1 MKIKQKSV
9 LVTGASAGIGLAT
22 ARAFASEGCRLI
34 LAARRIEKIKKLAG
48 ELTAEYGIDVLA
60 LQLDVKD
67 RNAVFSAIGSLPEE
81 WRKIDILV
89 NNAGLGKGLSPIH
102 EGDVDGWE
110 EMIDTNVKG
119 LLYVTKAV
127 VPGMIANGGGHII
140 NLGSV
145 AGREVYPNG
154 NVYCATKFSVFA
166 LSKALRLELYDK
178 NIRTTTIDPG
188 MVETEFSVVRFNGD
202 VERANNVYKGFSP
215 LKPEDI
221 AETIVFCATRPPHV
235 NITEMVIYPTEQ
247 ANTTTVKRS

>member
-48 ELTAEYGIDVLA
+48 ELTAQYGIDVLA

-81 WRKIDILV
+81 WKKIDILV

-202 VERANNVYKGFSP
+202 VERATNVYKGFSP

-235 NITEMVIYPTEQ
+235 NITEVVIYPTEQ

>member
-48 ELTAEYGIDVLA
+48 ELTAQFGIDVLA

-81 WRKIDILV
+81 WKKIDILV

-202 VERANNVYKGFSP
+202 VERASNVYKGFSP

>member
-81 WRKIDILV
+81 WKKIDILV

>member
-1 MKIKQKSV
+1 MKIKHKCV
-9 LVTGASAGIGLAT
+9 LVTGASAGIGMAT
-22 ARAFASEGCRLI
+22 ARAFAAEGCRLI
-34 LAARRIEKIKKLAG
+34 LAARRIEKIEKLATG
-48 ELTAEYGIDVLA
+48 LKTEHGVDVLT
-60 LQLDVKD
+60 LQLDVRD
-67 RNAVFSAIGSLPEE
+67 RKAVFAAIESLPSE

-89 NNAGLGKGLSPIH
+89 NNAGLGRGLAPLH
-102 EGDVDGWE
+102 EGEIDGWE

-127 VPGMIANGGGHII
+127 VNGMINNGGGHII

-188 MVETEFSVVRFNGD
+188 MVETEFSIVRFNGD
-202 VERANNVYKGFSP
+202 TERANNVYKGFSP

>member
-48 ELTAEYGIDVLA
+48 ELTAQYGIDVLA

-81 WRKIDILV
+81 WKKIDILV

>member
-1 MKIKQKSV
+1 MKIKHKIV
-9 LVTGASAGIGLAT
+9 LVTGASAGIGMAT
-22 ARAFASEGCRLI
+22 ARAFAAEGCRLI
-34 LAARRIEKIKKLAG
+34 LAARRIEKIEQLSA
-48 ELTAEYGIDVLA
+48 ELKSEHGVDVITLK
-60 LQLDVKD
+60 LDVRD
-67 RNAVFSAIGSLPEE
+67 RKAVFAAIDSLPSE
-81 WRKIDILV
+81 WKKIDILV
-89 NNAGLGKGLSPIH
+89 NNAGLGRGLSPIH
-102 EGDVDGWE
+102 EGDIDGWE

-127 VPGMIANGGGHII
+127 VTGMIENGGGHII

-154 NVYCATKFSVFA
+154 NVYCATKFSVIA

-188 MVETEFSVVRFNGD
+188 MVETEFSIVRFKGD
-202 VERANNVYKGFSP
+202 TERAGNVYKGFSP

>member
-34 LAARRIEKIKKLAG
+34 LAARRIEKIEKLAG
-48 ELTAEYGIDVLA
+48 ELTAQYGIDVLA

-67 RNAVFSAIGSLPEE
+67 RKAVFSAIGSLPEE
-81 WRKIDILV
+81 WKKIDILV

-215 LKPEDI
+215 LQPEDI

>member
-1 MKIKQKSV
+1 MKIKHKIV
-9 LVTGASAGIGLAT
+9 LVTGASAGIGMAT
-22 ARAFASEGCRLI
+22 ARAFATEGCKLV
-34 LAARRIEKIKKLAG
+34 LTARRIEKLHSLASS
-48 ELTAEYGIDVLA
+48 LINEYGIEVLP
-60 LQLDVKD
+60 LQLDVRD
-67 RNAVFSAIGSLPEE
+67 RKAVFNTIESLPPE
-81 WRKIDILV
+81 WKNIDILV
-89 NNAGLGKGLSPIH
+89 NNAGLGRGLSPIH
-102 EGDVDGWE
+102 EGDIDGWE

-127 VPGMIANGGGHII
+127 IPAMIANGGGHII

-188 MVETEFSVVRFNGD
+188 MVETEFSVVRFKGD
-202 VERANNVYKGFSP
+202 TERAANVYKGFTP
-215 LKPEDI
+215 LAPEDI
-221 AETIVFCATRPPHV
+221 ADSIVYCATRPPHV

>member
-1 MKIKQKSV
+1 MKIKHKIV
-9 LVTGASAGIGLAT
+9 LVTGASAGIGMAT
-22 ARAFASEGCRLI
+22 ARAFAAEGCRLI
-34 LAARRIEKIKKLAG
+34 LAARRIEKLGKLAA
-48 ELTAEYGIDVLA
+48 ELTAGHGIEVIT
-60 LQLDVKD
+60 LQLDVRD
-67 RNAVFSAIGSLPEE
+67 RKAVFAAIDSLPSE
-81 WRKIDILV
+81 WKKIDILV
-89 NNAGLGKGLSPIH
+89 NNAGLGRGLSPIH
-102 EGDVDGWE
+102 EGDIDGWE

-127 VPGMIANGGGHII
+127 VTGMIENGGGHII

-188 MVETEFSVVRFNGD
+188 MVETEFSIVRFKGD
-202 VERANNVYKGFSP
+202 TERAGNVYKGFTP

>member
-1 MKIKQKSV
+1 MKIKHKIV
-9 LVTGASAGIGLAT
+9 LVTGASAGIGMAT
-22 ARAFASEGCRLI
+22 ARAFAAEGCRLI
-34 LAARRIEKIKKLAG
+34 LAARRIEKIEKLAA
-48 ELTAEYGIDVLA
+48 ELTAGHGIEVIT
-60 LQLDVKD
+60 LQLDVRD
-67 RNAVFSAIGSLPEE
+67 RKAVFAAIDSLPSE
-81 WRKIDILV
+81 WKKIDILV
-89 NNAGLGKGLSPIH
+89 NNAGLGRGLSPIH
-102 EGDVDGWE
+102 EGDIDGWE

-127 VPGMIANGGGHII
+127 VTGMIENGGGHII

-188 MVETEFSVVRFNGD
+188 MVETEFSIVRFKGD
-202 VERANNVYKGFSP
+202 TERAGNVYKGFSP

>member
-48 ELTAEYGIDVLA
+48 ELTAQYGIDVLA

-81 WRKIDILV
+81 WKKIDILV

-127 VPGMIANGGGHII
+127 IPLMINNGGGHII

>member
-34 LAARRIEKIKKLAG
+34 LAARRIEKIEKLAG
-48 ELTAEYGIDVLA
+48 ELTSQYGIDVLP

-67 RNAVFSAIGSLPEE
+67 RNAVFSAIGSLPGE
-81 WRKIDILV
+81 WKKIDILV

-166 LSKALRLELYDK
+166 ISKALRLELYDK
-178 NIRTTTIDPG
+178 NIRATTIDPG
-188 MVETEFSVVRFNGD
+188 MVETDFSLVRFKGD
-202 VERANNVYKGFSP
+202 AERAANVYKGLTP
-215 LKPEDI
+215 LAPEDI
-221 AETIVFCATRPPHV
+221 ADAIVYCATRPPHV
-235 NITEMVIYPTEQ
+235 NISEMVIYPTEQ